1 MKLSSKEKILDESA
15 NIKLNKARELKNDK
29 KYQQAI

>member
-1 MKLSSKEKILDESA
+1 MKLSSKDKILDESA
-15 NIKLNKARELKNDK
+15 SSKLSKARELKSSK